1 MALKLDRIDFAL
13 VEALEE
19 EARLSNKE
27 LAARVDLAQSSCLE
41 RVRRLRESGVLR
53 GAHADVDPHAL
64 GIGLQAMIAV
74 RLQQHSR
81 DLVESFRQHALSLEE
96 VVSVYHVA
104 GNDDFLV
111 HVAARDPEHL
121 RNLALDAFTTRPE
134 VAQIH
139 TSLIY
144 EFARTWSLPKYVA
157 E

>member
-1 MALKLDRIDFAL
+1 MLLDLDRIDFAL
-13 VEALEE
+13 LRLLQKD
-19 EARLSNKE
+19 ARLSNKE

-53 GAHADVDPHAL
+53 GAHADVEPHAL

-81 DLVESFRQHALSLEE
+81 DLVESFRRHALSLEE

-144 EFARTWSLPKYVA
+144 EFARTWSLPKFA
-157 E
+157 SE